1 MPKWAYFHKCFSQK
15 TLEER
20 AGSGHGSAGPNPR
33 RGLGDI
39 GGPVKFCDFL
49 ATVMAFCNERGGEC
63 LTGEPV
69 IGLYR
74 VTARRRRGDVSGVFP
89 TGGGFGALAGEQ
101 IDGNLLGE
109 QNAT

>member
-1 MPKWAYFHKCFSQK
+1 MFFPKNLGK
-15 TLEER
+15 EGRER
-20 AGSGHGSAGPNPR
+20 PWIRESEPR
-33 RGLGDI
+33 AGLGDI

-49 ATVMAFCNERGGEC
+49 ATVMAFCNERVGEC

-74 VTARRRRGDVSGVFP
+74 LTARRRRGDVSGVFP
-89 TGGGFGALAGEQ
+89 TGGGFGASAEEQ
-101 IDGNLLGE
+101 IDGNLFGE

>member
-1 MPKWAYFHKCFSQK
+1 MPKWAYFLQVFFAEN
-15 TLEER
+15 LGREGRER
-20 AGSGHGSAGPNPR
+20 PWIRGSETPW
-33 RGLGDI
+33 GLGDI

-89 TGGGFGALAGEQ
+89 TGGGFGASAGEQ